1 MNGPMFHPWHDVSY
15 GDNVPKELQ
24 VFIEIPKESRNK
36 YELDKETGLIK
47 FDRLLYSS
55 VHYPGD
61 YGFIPRTLA
70 DDEDPLDVL
79 VITTE
84 ATFPGCLMHVRPI
97 GVFEM
102 RDDKGMDE
110 KILCVPVAD
119 PLRVDYHSLKNVR
132 PHYLREVEHF
142 FTIYKEL
149 EGKKTEILGL
159 QDVERAHEV
168 ILECIERYNKEFGEP
183 AER

>member
-1 MNGPMFHPWHDVSY
+1 MSSFSHPWHDLSP
-15 GDNVPKELQ
+15 GDKVPEELQ
-24 VFIEIPKESRNK
+24 VFIEIPSGSRNK

-61 YGFIPRTLA
+61 YGFIPQTLA
-70 DDEDPLDVL
+70 DDDDPLDVV
-79 VITTE
+79 VITSDP
-84 ATFPGCLMHVRPI
+84 TFPGCLMRVRPI

-102 RDDKGMDE
+102 RDKGLDE
-110 KILCVPVAD
+110 KVLCVPLTD
-119 PLRVDYHSLKNVR
+119 PLRSEYRRLEDVW

-142 FTIYKEL
+142 FTVYKEL
-149 EGKKTEILGL
+149 EGGKNTEVLGW

-168 ILECIERYNKEFGEP
+168 INTCLENYKKMKK
-183 AER
+183 

>member
-1 MNGPMFHPWHDVSY
+1 MTRPYHPWHDLSP
-15 GDNVPKELQ
+15 GTKVPEELR
-24 VFIEIPKESRNK
+24 VFIEIPAGSRNK

-70 DDEDPLDVL
+70 DDDDPLDVL
-79 VITTE
+79 VITSE
-84 ATFPGCLMHVRPI
+84 ATFPGCLMEVRPI

-102 RDDKGMDE
+102 RDDKGLDE
-110 KILCVPVAD
+110 KILCIPLTD
-119 PLRVDYHSLKNVR
+119 PLRNDYHSLDDVW

-142 FTIYKEL
+142 FAVYKEL
-149 EGKKTEILGL
+149 EGKATELLGWK
-159 QDVERAHEV
+159 DVARAHEV
-168 ILECIERYNKEFGEP
+168 IAECMARYSGFLPG
-183 AER
+183 

>member
-1 MNGPMFHPWHDVSY
+1 MLHPWHDLSF
-15 GDNVPKELQ
+15 GGNAPNELI
-24 VFIEIPKESRNK
+24 VFIEIPKGSRNK

-70 DDEDPLDVL
+70 DDDDPLDVL

-102 RDDKGMDE
+102 RDDKGFDE

-119 PLRVDYHSLKNVR
+119 PLRVDYHSLKDVR
-132 PHYLREVEHF
+132 AHYLREVEHF
-142 FTIYKEL
+142 FMVYKEL
-149 EGKKTEILGL
+149 EGKKTEIIGL
-159 QDVERAHEV
+159 NDVARAYEV
-168 ILECIERYNKEFGEP
+168 IEECIQRYSKNESELRNK
-183 AER
+183 

>member
-1 MNGPMFHPWHDVSY
+1 MSVRNFHPWHDVSY
-15 GDNVPKELQ
+15 GESVPRELQ

-36 YELDKETGLIK
+36 YELDKETGLIR

-84 ATFPGCLMHVRPI
+84 ATFPGCLMQVRPI

-159 QDVERAHEV
+159 SDVERAHEV
-168 ILECIERYNKEFGEP
+168 ILECIERYQKAFGET
-183 AER
+183 AKR

>member
-1 MNGPMFHPWHDVSY
+1 MTGRPFNPWHDVSY
-15 GDNVPKELQ
+15 GDNSPRTLQ
-24 VFIEIPKESRNK
+24 VFIEIPKGSRNK
-36 YELDKETGLIK
+36 YELDKVTGLIK
-47 FDRLLYSS
+47 YDRLLYSS

-70 DDEDPLDVL
+70 DDDDPLDVL

-84 ATFPGCLMHVRPI
+84 PTFPGCLIDVRPI

-110 KILCVPVAD
+110 KILCVPTAD

-159 QDVERAHEV
+159 NDVDRAHEV
-168 ILECIERYNKEFGEP
+168 ILECIERYNQMPK
-183 AER
+183 

>member
-1 MNGPMFHPWHDVSY
+1 MTGRMFHPWHDVSY
-15 GDNVPKELQ
+15 GDAAPKELQ

-70 DDEDPLDVL
+70 DDDDPLDVL
-79 VITTE
+79 VITAE

-102 RDDKGMDE
+102 RDDKGFDF
-110 KILCVPVAD
+110 KVLCVAVAD
-119 PLRVDYHSLKNVR
+119 PHQAHVERLEQVR
-132 PHYLREVEHF
+132 PHRLIEIEHF
-142 FTIYKEL
+142 FLTYKLL
-149 EGKKTEILGL
+149 EAKETEVLGWREA
-159 QDVERAHEV
+159 ERARDV
-168 ILECIERYNKEFGEP
+168 LLTDRALFEREE
-183 AER
+183 A

>member
-1 MNGPMFHPWHDVSY
+1 MNPWHDLSF
-15 GDNVPKELQ
+15 GDNAPNELI
-24 VFIEIPKESRNK
+24 VFIEIPKGSRNK

-70 DDEDPLDVL
+70 DDDDPLDVL

-102 RDDKGMDE
+102 RDDKGFDE

-119 PLRVDYHSLKNVR
+119 PLRVDYHSLKDVR
-132 PHYLREVEHF
+132 AHYLREVEHF
-142 FTIYKEL
+142 FMVYKEL
-149 EGKKTEILGL
+149 EGKKTEIIGL
-159 QDVERAHEV
+159 NDVARAYEV
-168 ILECIERYNKEFGEP
+168 IEECIQRYSKNESELRNK
-183 AER
+183 

>member
-1 MNGPMFHPWHDVSY
+1 MTRHFHAWHDLSP
-15 GDNVPKELQ
+15 GEDVPNELQ
-24 VFIEIPKESRNK
+24 VFIEIPKGSRNK

-70 DDEDPLDVL
+70 DDDDPLDVI
-79 VITTE
+79 VIVTE
-84 ATFPGCLMHVRPI
+84 ATFPGCIMHVRPI

-102 RDDKGMDE
+102 SDDKGLDE
-110 KILCVPVAD
+110 KILCVPFAD
-119 PLRVDYHSLKNVR
+119 PLRENYHSLKDVR

-142 FTIYKEL
+142 FTVYKEL
-149 EGKKTEILGL
+149 EGKKTEVLGWA
-159 QDVERAHEV
+159 DVARARD
-168 ILECIERYNKEFGEP
+168 IINECLVRYETVKP
-183 AER
+183 K